1 MEGVRSTC
9 EGDEIHI
16 WGCSDLAVA
25 GVRFTCEGCSD
36 LAMRGSGSPVRVFR
50 SAYGRDD
57 QIYLRGELDSL
68 VQVAK

>member
-9 EGDEIHI
+9 EGDEIHV

-36 LAMRGSGSPVRVFR
+36 LAMWGSGSPVRVFSSSYAGVR
-50 SAYGRDD
+50 FTSEGV
-57 QIYLRGELDSL
+57 QICLWEG
-68 VQVAK
+68 